1 MKRIGKDLPVK
12 KIDFRVRPPYG
23 HYLKFYEDLD
33 DLETSSYGHTGTH
46 MPPSVR
52 EKSVDLLIQEMDK
65 AEIELAVVPGRDD
78 FGVTYE
84 ELCSLSQQY
93 PGRFI
98 LFPSVDPLSGQ
109 KALDEVRRTVIEGE
123 GRGIAIESGFTPE
136 TYFTVDDERIF
147 PLYQMLEDNDIPL
160 MINYSAHSMK
170 GMPFDPQAPRRLD
183 IVARKFPKLTL
194 IVAHGGWPWTKECIA
209 LAMINSNVYLLPDAY
224 GTIAPGAEDYAKA
237 AHKLAK
243 GKILFGSAHPLAPS
257 QAAAEYVDKTWML
270 EGEARQ
276 EVFYD
281 VAARILKL

>member
-1 MKRIGKDLPVK
+1 MK

-33 DLETSSYGHTGTH
+33 DLENSSFGHTGTH

-52 EKSVDLLIQEMDK
+52 EKSVDLLMQEMD
-65 AEIELAVVPGRDD
+65 AAGIEMAVVPGRDD
-78 FGVTYE
+78 FGVSYE
-84 ELCSLSQQY
+84 ELLELSHRY

-109 KALDEVRRTVIEGE
+109 KALDEVRRTVLEGE

-136 TYFTVDDERIF
+136 TYFTADDERLF
-147 PLYQMLEDNDIPL
+147 PLYKMLEDNDIPL
-160 MINYSAHSMK
+160 MINYSAHAMK
-170 GMPFDPQAPRRLD
+170 GMPFDPEAPRRLD
-183 IVARKFPKLTL
+183 LAARRFPKLTF

-209 LAMINSNVYLLPDAY
+209 LAMIDPNVYLLPDAY

-257 QAAAEYVDKTWML
+257 QAAAEYVDRTWGL

>member
-1 MKRIGKDLPVK
+1 MK

-33 DLETSSYGHTGTH
+33 DLETSAYGHTGTH
-46 MPPSVR
+46 APRSVR
-52 EKSVDLLIQEMDK
+52 EKSVDLLIREMDE
-65 AEIELAVVPGRDD
+65 AEIEMAVIPGRDD

-84 ELCSLSQQY
+84 ELCALSHQY

-109 KALDEVRRTVIEGE
+109 KALDEVRRTVLEGE
-123 GRGIAIESGFTPE
+123 GKGIAIESGFTPE
-136 TYFTVDDERIF
+136 TYFTVDDPRIF
-147 PLYQMLEDNDIPL
+147 PLYQMLEEHQIPL
-160 MINYSAHSMK
+160 MINYSAHAMK
-170 GMPFDPQAPRRLD
+170 GMPFDPEAPRRLD
-183 IVARKFPKLTL
+183 IVARKFPSLTL

-209 LAMINSNVYLLPDAY
+209 LAMIDRNVYLLPDAY

-237 AHKLAK
+237 AKKLAK

-257 QAAAEYVDKTWML
+257 GAAAEYVDREWLLDEDGK
-270 EGEARQ
+270 R

-281 VAARILKL
+281 VAARILKLD